1 MSISTVSKFFLPS
14 GLIFSSTGRNFLLG
28 NTGSAGLS
36 TLIPLVGLCVK
47 PVVGNGFPAAQTIL
61 SRWLQSETYWMW
73 FKGEP
78 MRQHV
83 CMYVC
88 INNIRT
94 YTVHLT
100 VLKYSMSGMWCNSFS
115 CKLDSINRNCST
127 IQGTVRTLM
136 WIREWFSPD

>member
-1 MSISTVSKFFLPS
+1 MLEIMVSPKGTVSCSFNFIHTLKKNLHFY
-14 GLIFSSTGRNFLLG
+14 GVEIFPPQRLNFSQHRPEFSAG

-47 PVVGNGFPAAQTIL
+47 PMVGNGFPAAQTIL

-83 CMYVC
+83 CMYV
-88 INNIRT
+88 
-94 YTVHLT
+94 
-100 VLKYSMSGMWCNSFS
+100 
-115 CKLDSINRNCST
+115 
-127 IQGTVRTLM
+127 
-136 WIREWFSPD
+136 